1 MFQRAGGVLSA
12 VIRRLCVVR
21 SEGFL
26 QTAACHSYPMEC
38 DLVSVTPAVYCKVR
52 NHVLCPLNIQE
63 ENLMQPSPLRPSAE
77 GRILVTDRELEKYCS
92 LAVEAG
98 ATHAKQ
104 IHPSSVVTAPWV
116 RLKCQFG
123 CPGYG
128 KGHCC
133 PPHTPTSDETRA
145 ILDCY
150 HRALLFHIE
159 VPLTQGKE
167 KHHQK
172 YLDTLI
178 ELEAEMFKDQYYKAF
193 LFLAGPCRQCKKC
206 GALEGKPCASPW
218 KARPSMEGCGI
229 DVYQTARNNGLF
241 VQTLRERTDTNNWYC
256 LMMVD

>member
-1 MFQRAGGVLSA
+1 MKGR
-12 VIRRLCVVR
+12 
-21 SEGFL
+21 
-26 QTAACHSYPMEC
+26 
-38 DLVSVTPAVYCKVR
+38 
-52 NHVLCPLNIQE
+52 
-63 ENLMQPSPLRPSAE
+63 NLMEPSPSRPSIE
-77 GRILVTDRELEKYCS
+77 GRILVTDSDLEKYCS
-92 LAVEAG
+92 LAIKAG

-150 HRALLFHIE
+150 HRAILFHIE
-159 VPLTQGKE
+159 LPFMQGKE
-167 KHHQK
+167 KDYQK
-172 YLDTLI
+172 YLDTLVD
-178 ELEAEMFKDQYYKAF
+178 LEGDMFKDQYYRAF

-206 GALEGKPCASPW
+206 GAVEGKPCASPG

-229 DVYQTARNNGLF
+229 DVYQTARNNGF
-241 VQTLRERTDTNNWYC
+241 SIHTLRERTETNNRYC

>member
-1 MFQRAGGVLSA
+1 
-12 VIRRLCVVR
+12 
-21 SEGFL
+21 
-26 QTAACHSYPMEC
+26 
-38 DLVSVTPAVYCKVR
+38 
-52 NHVLCPLNIQE
+52 
-63 ENLMQPSPLRPSAE
+63 MQPLPSSPSSK
-77 GRILVTDRELEKYCS
+77 GGIIVTDSDLEKYCS

-128 KGHCC
+128 RGHCC

-150 HRALLFHIE
+150 QRAILFHIE
-159 VPLTQGKE
+159 ISLMGGKE
-167 KHHQK
+167 KQYQK
-172 YLDTLI
+172 YLDTLV
-178 ELEAEMFKDQYYKAF
+178 ELEGEMFKDQHYRAF

-206 GALEGKPCASPW
+206 GAVEGKPCASPW
-218 KARPSMEGCGI
+218 KARPSMESCGI
-229 DVYQTARNNGLF
+229 DVYQTARNNGF
-241 VQTLRERTDTNNWYC
+241 YIQTLRDKAETGNRYC